1 MKTLTIS
8 ITIVMCTCGFGFAQ
22 SKRLQSGDSIRVEL
36 ERTTISKELT
46 QLRDSIGQ
54 SLKIFDSRIKT
65 ARVSKRE
72 KLESARKELTE
83 YQNRTKL
90 DLEEISLTAQNSWR
104 DESVKR
110 IRANSTATRR
120 EYKRICTIL

>member
-8 ITIVMCTCGFGFAQ
+8 IAIVMCTCSFGFAQ

-36 ERTTISKELT
+36 ERTTINKELT

-54 SLKIFDSRIKT
+54 SLKIFESRIQK

-72 KLESARKELTE
+72 KLESARKDLIE
-83 YQNRTKL
+83 YQKRTKL
-90 DLEEISLTAQNSWR
+90 DLEETLLTAQNSWS

-110 IRANSTATRR
+110 IRANTAATRR